1 MANLI
6 VATEKSR
13 EILEALKKLE
23 FSVFADFFMTP
34 TTEQADIVLP
44 AATWLEVDDLCDF
57 PYTNYFSVRQKVI
70 EPLYECKDEKWVAI
84 ELAKRMGLGDRFL
97 TQAKTAKEYLDFKV
111 KDMGLTFD
119 QLRERMVFIEAQKY
133 RKYEWR
139 GIHTPTGKVEL
150 YSPTLEEYGID
161 PLPYY
166 EEPAYSPISTP
177 ELAKEY
183 PLISVFGRRVLPF
196 YHSANRQIPWL
207 RELHR
212 EPTVEIHPRTGE
224 ELGIKDE

>member
-1 MANLI
+1 MA
-6 VATEKSR
+6 
-13 EILEALKKLE
+13 
-23 FSVFADFFMTP
+23 
-34 TTEQADIVLP
+34 
-44 AATWLEVDDLCDF
+44 
-57 PYTNYFSVRQKVI
+57 
-70 EPLYECKDEKWVAI
+70 
-84 ELAKRMGLGDRFL
+84 
-97 TQAKTAKEYLDFKV
+97 
-111 KDMGLTFD
+111 
-119 QLRERMVFIEAQKY
+119 
-133 RKYEWR
+133 

-150 YSPTLEEYGID
+150 YSPTLEKYGID

-196 YHSANRQIPWL
+196 YHGANRQIPWL

-224 ELGIKDE
+224 ELGIKDGEWVYIETPHEKGRVKLKAVLTARVHPKVISAEPFWWFPESGGPEYGCFESNVNAIASYDTPRDQVVGSTQIRGGLCKIYRVEGESVAEIQDSV